1 MPELYDLC
9 DELGLLMMDEAFDE
23 WENPKNK
30 WSTGHNVYPPKHEG
44 YAEDFPEWH
53 ERDLADMVR
62 RDRNHPSIVMWSIGN
77 EIDYP
82 NDPYCHP
89 LFETMTGNNDANKP
103 AKERQYDP
111 DKPNAERLSVIA
123 KELAAIVRTQDTTR
137 PVTLA
142 AAFPE
147 LSSHI
152 GFFDALDVVGYNYKE
167 HLYEE
172 SHKRFP
178 DKPFL
183 GSENGGGYEQWCAVR
198 DNAYISGQFLWTGID
213 YLGEAHGWPI
223 HGSSAGLMDLAG
235 FEKPGFYRRKAF
247 WSTEPFACILTRP
260 DDGDEHEW
268 RPWNAHW
275 NYTDGENVVVRVF
288 TNMQKETISLSIVGN
303 DGEKSLHD
311 GTYLEKEGCT
321 EWRFAYEPGVLKAV
335 CGEAECSIQTAGK
348 AVELSAN
355 VWHAEETINK
365 EEVMQIEVSLTDENG
380 VLAAEDLEITAE
392 VIGGTLLG
400 LENGDLA
407 DLTPYCEAHRK
418 THNGRLIVYVKPK
431 EDVKVCISC
440 PALDKR
446 VWIE

>member
-1 MPELYDLC
+1 
-9 DELGLLMMDEAFDE
+9 
-23 WENPKNK
+23 
-30 WSTGHNVYPPKHEG
+30 
-44 YAEDFPEWH
+44 
-53 ERDLADMVR
+53 
-62 RDRNHPSIVMWSIGN
+62 
-77 EIDYP
+77 
-82 NDPYCHP
+82 
-89 LFETMTGNNDANKP
+89 
-103 AKERQYDP
+103 
-111 DKPNAERLSVIA
+111 
-123 KELAAIVRTQDTTR
+123 
-137 PVTLA
+137 
-142 AAFPE
+142 
-147 LSSHI
+147 
-152 GFFDALDVVGYNYKE
+152 
-167 HLYEE
+167 
-172 SHKRFP
+172 
-178 DKPFL
+178 
-183 GSENGGGYEQWCAVR
+183 
-198 DNAYISGQFLWTGID
+198 
-213 YLGEAHGWPI
+213 
-223 HGSSAGLMDLAG
+223 
-235 FEKPGFYRRKAF
+235 
-247 WSTEPFACILTRP
+247 
-260 DDGDEHEW
+260 
-268 RPWNAHW
+268 
-275 NYTDGENVVVRVF
+275 
-288 TNMQKETISLSIVGN
+288 MQKETISLSIVGI

-407 DLTPYCEAHRK
+407 DLTPYCESHRK

>member
-1 MPELYDLC
+1 MS
-9 DELGLLMMDEAFDE
+9 G
-23 WENPKNK
+23 
-30 WSTGHNVYPPKHEG
+30 
-44 YAEDFPEWH
+44 
-53 ERDLADMVR
+53 
-62 RDRNHPSIVMWSIGN
+62 
-77 EIDYP
+77 
-82 NDPYCHP
+82 YCH
-89 LFETMTGNNDANKP
+89 TI
-103 AKERQYDP
+103 DP
-111 DKPNAERLSVIA
+111 
-123 KELAAIVRTQDTTR
+123 TR
-137 PVTLA
+137 KVTLA
-142 AAFPE
+142 HDQIAAEPY
-147 LSSHI
+147 SAR
-152 GFFDALDVVGYNYKE
+152 DAFMDKIDVVGYNYVGRWRERAELLYDADREE
-167 HLYEE
+167 HLDRCVIGTENPSAGYIRSDYNFEVDPG
-172 SHKRFP
+172 SFWN
-178 DKPFL
+178 KP
-183 GSENGGGYEQWCAVR
+183 YYTAAVTVGKLLR
-198 DNAYISGQFLWTGID
+198 YTMVHDFVAGDYMWTGID

-288 TNMQKETISLSIVGN
+288 TNVQKETISLSIVGI

-407 DLTPYCEAHRK
+407 DLTPYCESHRK

-446 VWIE
+446 VWIEQ